1 MMLLPVQTV
10 PEFRLQLAWQLTE
23 VIRPLGLASRG
34 ASWPWPGLPLVLPDL
49 RKPGNVDPASLV
61 WAMKAFEV
69 EDGQE
74 FGRVQL
80 FLDRP
85 RLEKY
90 PAKAKS
96 ELRADIAT
104 SAACAGPPVAKGRGE
119 GETTEPAQPASLP
132 TANNYSLAS
141 FWQALLQ
148 EAASARRQK
157 HSIGV
162 AAA

>member
-1 MMLLPVQTV
+1 MTSPEAVQWISFSSCCV
-10 PEFRLQLAWQLTE
+10 EARRVVYSPAVRICDDL
-23 VIRPLGLASRG
+23 
-34 ASWPWPGLPLVLPDL
+34 PWPGLPLVLPDL

-61 WAMKAFEV
+61 WAIDKAFEV

-96 ELRADIAT
+96 ELRADTAT